1 MQYIKSYISGMEF
14 TLEEMR
20 GQLAKLKTRI
30 SAACAQAGRSR
41 ESVLLVWVSKFHPA
55 EAVENAI
62 ALGAKV
68 FGENRVQEAESKF
81 SERRVALDGST
92 VQCHVIG
99 PVQSNKLKKA
109 AIVAD
114 CIHSIAS
121 MEAVEK
127 LEKVCAALPGE
138 KVAVHPGEKVAASGK
153 TLEILFQ
160 VNAGEEETKSGLD
173 VANADAFLAELERV
187 AGACGPDGRSE
198 KFPHLKFRGL
208 MTIGKN
214 TGVAEDSRECFAFL
228 RNLQQKYLARGG
240 VFANFDQLSMGMTGD
255 LEVAIEEGST
265 MIRVGTALFGE
276 RDYSKPVN
284 DPV

>member
-1 MQYIKSYISGMEF
+1 MEF

-20 GQLAKLKTRI
+20 THLAALEARI
-30 SAACAQAGRSR
+30 STACRITGRSR
-41 ESVLLVWVSKFHPA
+41 ESVKLVWVSKFHPA

-62 ALGAKV
+62 SLGATD
-68 FGENRVQEAESKF
+68 FGENRVQEAELKF
-81 SERRVALDGST
+81 STPRTALDGSR
-92 VQCHVIG
+92 VRCHVIG

-109 AIVAD
+109 AIVAV

-121 MEAVEK
+121 IEAVEK

-138 KVAVHPGEKVAASGK
+138 NGAGK
-153 TLEILFQ
+153 TLDILFQ

-173 VANADAFLAELERV
+173 VHEAEAFLNVLEARGET
-187 AGACGPDGRSE
+187 A
-198 KFPHLKFRGL
+198 FPHLRFRGL

-228 RNLQQKYLARGG
+228 RNLQQKFLSKGG

-255 LEVAIEEGST
+255 LEVANEEGAT

>member
-1 MQYIKSYISGMEF
+1 MEF

-20 GQLAKLKTRI
+20 THLAALEAKI
-30 SAACAQAGRSR
+30 STACKIAGRSR
-41 ESVLLVWVSKFHPA
+41 ESVKLVWVSKFHPA

-62 ALGAKV
+62 SLGATD
-68 FGENRVQEAESKF
+68 FGENRVQEAELKF
-81 SERRVALDGST
+81 STPRMALDGSR
-92 VQCHVIG
+92 VRCHVIG

-121 MEAVEK
+121 IEAVEK

-138 KVAVHPGEKVAASGK
+138 NGSGK
-153 TLEILFQ
+153 TLDILFQ

-173 VANADAFLAELERV
+173 VHEAEAYLNGLAARGET
-187 AGACGPDGRSE
+187 A
-198 KFPHLKFRGL
+198 FPHLRFRGL

-228 RNLQQKYLARGG
+228 RNLQQKFLAKGG
-240 VFANFDQLSMGMTGD
+240 IFANFDQLSMGMTGD

>member
-1 MQYIKSYISGMEF
+1 MEF
-14 TLEEMR
+14 TLDEMR
-20 GQLAKLKTRI
+20 EHLNVLEARI
-30 SAACAQAGRSR
+30 AAACKAAGRDR
-41 ESVLLVWVSKFHPA
+41 ESVKLVWVSKFHPA
-55 EAVENAI
+55 SAVENAI
-62 ALGAKV
+62 ALGAHD
-68 FGENRVQEAESKF
+68 FGENRVQEAELKF
-81 SERRVALDGST
+81 SARRTAIDGAP
-92 VQCHVIG
+92 VMCHVIG

-121 MEAVEK
+121 IEAVEK
-127 LEKVCAALPGE
+127 LEKVCAGLADS
-138 KVAVHPGEKVAASGK
+138 AHPEGK
-153 TLEILFQ
+153 ILDILFQ

-173 VANADAFLAELERV
+173 VANAEAFLAELESR
-187 AGACGPDGRSE
+187 AGACDAASKSE
-198 KFPHLKFRGL
+198 KFPHLRFRGL

-228 RNLQQKYLARGG
+228 HNLQQKFLARGG
-240 VFANFDQLSMGMTGD
+240 IFANFDQLSMGMTGD

-284 DPV
+284 DPA

>member
-1 MQYIKSYISGMEF
+1 MEF
-14 TLEEMR
+14 TLDEMR
-20 GQLAKLKTRI
+20 EHLAALEARI
-30 SAACAQAGRSR
+30 GEACKIAGRSR
-41 ESVLLVWVSKFHPA
+41 ESVKLVWVSKFHPA

-62 ALGAKV
+62 ALGATD
-68 FGENRVQEAESKF
+68 FGENRVQEAELKF
-81 SERRVALDGST
+81 SEPRMAKDGSR
-92 VQCHVIG
+92 VRCHVIG

-121 MEAVEK
+121 IEAVEK

-138 KVAVHPGEKVAASGK
+138 NGAGK
-153 TLEILFQ
+153 ILDILFQ

-173 VANADAFLAELERV
+173 VHEAEAFLESLAARGET
-187 AGACGPDGRSE
+187 A
-198 KFPHLKFRGL
+198 FPHLRFRGL

-228 RNLQQKYLARGG
+228 RGLRDKFLARGG
-240 VFANFDQLSMGMTGD
+240 AFAKFDQLSMGMTGD

-276 RDYSKPVN
+276 RDYN
-284 DPV
+284 R

>member
-1 MQYIKSYISGMEF
+1 MEF

-20 GQLAKLKTRI
+20 EHLAALEARI
-30 SAACAQAGRSR
+30 SEACKVAGRSR
-41 ESVLLVWVSKFHPA
+41 DSVKLVWVSKFHPA
-55 EAVENAI
+55 EAVVNAI
-62 ALGAKV
+62 SLGATD
-68 FGENRVQEAESKF
+68 FGENRVQEAELKF
-81 SERRVALDGST
+81 SEPRIAKDGNRVR
-92 VQCHVIG
+92 CHVIG

-121 MEAVEK
+121 IEAVEK
-127 LEKVCAALPGE
+127 LERVCAALPSNGGSGE
-138 KVAVHPGEKVAASGK
+138 QGK
-153 TLEILFQ
+153 ILDILFQ

-173 VANADAFLAELERV
+173 VHEAEAFLADLENR
-187 AGACGPDGRSE
+187 AGAATADGKSAN
-198 KFPHLKFRGL
+198 FPHLRFRGL

-228 RNLQQKYLARGG
+228 RNLQQKFLAKGG

>member
-1 MQYIKSYISGMEF
+1 MEF

-20 GQLAKLKTRI
+20 GHLATLEARI
-30 SAACAQAGRSR
+30 AEACKVAGRSR
-41 ESVLLVWVSKFHPA
+41 DSVKLVWVSKFHPA

-62 ALGAKV
+62 SLGATD
-68 FGENRVQEAESKF
+68 FGENRVQEAELKF
-81 SERRVALDGST
+81 SAPRMAKDGSR
-92 VQCHVIG
+92 VRCHVIG

-121 MEAVEK
+121 IEAVEK
-127 LEKVCAALPGE
+127 LERVCAALPGE
-138 KVAVHPGEKVAASGK
+138 NGAGK
-153 TLEILFQ
+153 ILDILFQ

-173 VANADAFLAELERV
+173 VHEAEAFLADLEKR
-187 AGACGPDGRSE
+187 AGTASADGKSE
-198 KFPHLKFRGL
+198 NFPHLRFRGL

-228 RNLQQKYLARGG
+228 RGLRDKFLARGG
-240 VFANFDQLSMGMTGD
+240 AFARFDQLSMGMTGD

>member
-1 MQYIKSYISGMEF
+1 MEF

-20 GQLAKLKTRI
+20 THLAALEARI
-30 SAACAQAGRSR
+30 SNACKIAGRSR
-41 ESVLLVWVSKFHPA
+41 ESVKLVWVSKFHPA

-62 ALGAKV
+62 SLGATD
-68 FGENRVQEAESKF
+68 FGENRVQEAELKF
-81 SERRVALDGST
+81 SAPRMALDGSR
-92 VQCHVIG
+92 VRCHVIG

-121 MEAVEK
+121 IEAVEK

-138 KVAVHPGEKVAASGK
+138 NGAGK
-153 TLEILFQ
+153 ILDILFQ

-173 VANADAFLAELERV
+173 VHEAEAFLNGLAARGET
-187 AGACGPDGRSE
+187 A
-198 KFPHLKFRGL
+198 FPHLRFRGL

-228 RNLQQKYLARGG
+228 RNLQQKFLAKGG

>member
-1 MQYIKSYISGMEF
+1 MEF
-14 TLEEMR
+14 TLDEMR
-20 GQLAKLKTRI
+20 EHLAVLEARI
-30 SAACAQAGRSR
+30 SEACKIAGRSR
-41 ESVLLVWVSKFHPA
+41 ESVKLVWVSKFHPA

-62 ALGAKV
+62 SLGATD
-68 FGENRVQEAESKF
+68 FGENRVQETELKF
-81 SERRVALDGST
+81 STPRMAKDGSR
-92 VQCHVIG
+92 VRCHVIG

-121 MEAVEK
+121 IEAVEK
-127 LEKVCAALPGE
+127 LERVCAALPGE
-138 KVAVHPGEKVAASGK
+138 NGAGK
-153 TLEILFQ
+153 ILDILFQ

-173 VANADAFLAELERV
+173 VHEAEAFLADLEKR
-187 AGACGPDGRSE
+187 AGSADADGKSE
-198 KFPHLKFRGL
+198 NFPHLRFRGL

-228 RNLQQKYLARGG
+228 RALQQKFLAKGG
-240 VFANFDQLSMGMTGD
+240 AFAHFDQLSMGMTGD

>member
-1 MQYIKSYISGMEF
+1 MEF

-20 GQLAKLKTRI
+20 THLAALEARI
-30 SAACAQAGRSR
+30 STACKIAGRSR
-41 ESVLLVWVSKFHPA
+41 ESVKLVWVSKFHPA

-62 ALGAKV
+62 SLGATD
-68 FGENRVQEAESKF
+68 FGENRVQEAELKF
-81 SERRVALDGST
+81 SAPRMALDGSR
-92 VQCHVIG
+92 VRCHVIG

-138 KVAVHPGEKVAASGK
+138 NGVGK
-153 TLEILFQ
+153 ILDILFQ

-173 VANADAFLAELERV
+173 VHEAEAFLKGLAARGET
-187 AGACGPDGRSE
+187 A
-198 KFPHLKFRGL
+198 FPHLHFRGL

-228 RNLQQKYLARGG
+228 RNLQQKFLAKGG

>member
-1 MQYIKSYISGMEF
+1 MEF

-20 GQLAKLKTRI
+20 EHLAALEARI
-30 SAACAQAGRSR
+30 SEACKVAGRSR
-41 ESVLLVWVSKFHPA
+41 DSVKLVWVSKFHPA
-55 EAVENAI
+55 EAVVNAI
-62 ALGAKV
+62 SLGATD
-68 FGENRVQEAESKF
+68 FGENRVQEAELKF
-81 SERRVALDGST
+81 SEPRIAKDGNRVR
-92 VQCHVIG
+92 CHVIG

-121 MEAVEK
+121 IEAVEK
-127 LEKVCAALPGE
+127 LEKVCAAQN
-138 KVAVHPGEKVAASGK
+138 KV
-153 TLEILFQ
+153 LDILFQ

-173 VANADAFLAELERV
+173 VHEAEAFLNGLAEK
-187 AGACGPDGRSE
+187 AGAASDGKSE
-198 KFPHLKFRGL
+198 NFPHLRFRGL

-214 TGVAEDSRECFAFL
+214 TGNAEDSRECFAFL
-228 RNLQQKYLARGG
+228 RNLQQKFLAKGG

>member
-1 MQYIKSYISGMEF
+1 MEF
-14 TLEEMR
+14 TLDEMR
-20 GQLAKLKTRI
+20 EHLNTLETRI
-30 SAACAQAGRSR
+30 AAACKQAGRSR

-68 FGENRVQEAESKF
+68 FGENRVQEAETKF
-81 SERRVALDGST
+81 SERRVALDGSP

-127 LEKVCAALPGE
+127 LEKVCAGLSGE
-138 KVAVHPGEKVAASGK
+138 SVAANGK
-153 TLEILFQ
+153 TLKILFQ

-173 VANADAFLAELERV
+173 VANADAFLAELENV
-187 AGACGPDGRSE
+187 AGACGPDGKSE

-228 RNLQQKYLARGG
+228 RNLQQKYLAKGG

>member
-1 MQYIKSYISGMEF
+1 
-14 TLEEMR
+14 
-20 GQLAKLKTRI
+20 
-30 SAACAQAGRSR
+30 
-41 ESVLLVWVSKFHPA
+41 
-55 EAVENAI
+55 
-62 ALGAKV
+62 
-68 FGENRVQEAESKF
+68 
-81 SERRVALDGST
+81 
-92 VQCHVIG
+92 
-99 PVQSNKLKKA
+99 VQSNKLKKA

-121 MEAVEK
+121 IEAVEK
-127 LEKVCAALPGE
+127 LERVCAALPGTDG
-138 KVAVHPGEKVAASGK
+138 AGK
-153 TLEILFQ
+153 ILDILFQ

-173 VANADAFLAELERV
+173 VHEAEAFLADLEKR
-187 AGACGPDGRSE
+187 AGAASADGKSE
-198 KFPHLKFRGL
+198 NFPHLRFRGL

-228 RNLQQKYLARGG
+228 RGLQQKFLAKGG
-240 VFANFDQLSMGMTGD
+240 AFAKFDQLSMGMTGD

>member
-1 MQYIKSYISGMEF
+1 MGEHLAA
-14 TLEEMR
+14 LE
-20 GQLAKLKTRI
+20 ARI
-30 SAACAQAGRSR
+30 SEACKIAGRSR
-41 ESVLLVWVSKFHPA
+41 DSVKLVWVSKFHPA

-62 ALGAKV
+62 ALGATD
-68 FGENRVQEAESKF
+68 FGENRVQEAELKF
-81 SERRVALDGST
+81 SEPRTAKDGSR
-92 VQCHVIG
+92 VRCHVIG

-121 MEAVEK
+121 IEAVDK
-127 LEKVCAALPGE
+127 LEKVCSAQNKILD
-138 KVAVHPGEKVAASGK
+138 V
-153 TLEILFQ
+153 LFQ
-160 VNAGEEETKSGLD
+160 INAGEEETKSGLD
-173 VANADAFLAELERV
+173 VHEAENFLNELE
-187 AGACGPDGRSE
+187 AKGASAY
-198 KFPHLKFRGL
+198 PHLRFRGL

-228 RNLQQKYLARGG
+228 RNLQQKFLAKGG

>member
-1 MQYIKSYISGMEF
+1 MEF
-14 TLEEMR
+14 TLDEMR
-20 GQLAKLKTRI
+20 EHLAALEARI
-30 SAACAQAGRSR
+30 SEACKIAGRSR
-41 ESVLLVWVSKFHPA
+41 ESVKLVWVSKFHPA

-62 ALGAKV
+62 ALGATD
-68 FGENRVQEAESKF
+68 FGENRVQEAELKF
-81 SERRVALDGST
+81 SEPRMAKDGSR
-92 VQCHVIG
+92 VRCHVIG

-121 MEAVEK
+121 VEALEK

-138 KVAVHPGEKVAASGK
+138 NGAGKV
-153 TLEILFQ
+153 LDILFQ

-173 VANADAFLAELERV
+173 VHEAEAFLESLAARGET
-187 AGACGPDGRSE
+187 A
-198 KFPHLKFRGL
+198 FPHLRFRGL

-228 RNLQQKYLARGG
+228 RALQQKFLAKGG
-240 VFANFDQLSMGMTGD
+240 AFAHFDQLSMGMTGD

-276 RDYSKPVN
+276 RDYSRPVN

>member
-1 MQYIKSYISGMEF
+1 MEF
-14 TLEEMR
+14 TLDEMR
-20 GQLAKLKTRI
+20 EHLAALEARI
-30 SAACAQAGRSR
+30 SETCKIAGRSR
-41 ESVLLVWVSKFHPA
+41 DSVKLVWVSKFHPA

-62 ALGAKV
+62 ALGATD
-68 FGENRVQEAESKF
+68 FGENRVQEAELKF
-81 SERRVALDGST
+81 SEPRTALDGSR
-92 VQCHVIG
+92 VRCHVIG

-109 AIVAD
+109 ALVAD

-121 MEAVEK
+121 IEAVEK
-127 LEKVCAALPGE
+127 LEKVCAAAANGE
-138 KVAVHPGEKVAASGK
+138 GK
-153 TLEILFQ
+153 ILDILFQ

-173 VANADAFLAELERV
+173 VHEAEAFLEDLEKR
-187 AGACGPDGRSE
+187 AGAAVDGKSE
-198 KFPHLKFRGL
+198 NFPHLRFRGL

-228 RNLQQKYLARGG
+228 RGLRDKFLAKGG
-240 VFANFDQLSMGMTGD
+240 AFAAFDQLSMGMTGD

>member
-1 MQYIKSYISGMEF
+1 MEF
-14 TLEEMR
+14 TREQMAAHLATLEN
-20 GQLAKLKTRI
+20 RI
-30 SAACAQAGRSR
+30 GEACKIAGRSR
-41 ESVLLVWVSKFHPA
+41 DSVKLVWVSKFHPA

-62 ALGAKV
+62 ALGATD
-68 FGENRVQEAESKF
+68 FGENRVQEAELKF
-81 SERRVALDGST
+81 SQPLMAKNGERVR
-92 VQCHVIG
+92 CHVIG

-127 LEKVCAALPGE
+127 LERVCAALPGNNADGTQG
-138 KVAVHPGEKVAASGK
+138 KVLS
-153 TLEILFQ
+153 ILFQ

-173 VANADAFLAELERV
+173 VHEAEAFLAGLESR
-187 AGACGPDGRSE
+187 GASA
-198 KFPHLKFRGL
+198 FPHLRFCGL

-228 RNLQQKYLARGG
+228 RNLRDKFLAKGG
-240 VFANFDQLSMGMTGD
+240 VFKDFTQLSMGMTLD

-276 RDYSKPVN
+276 RDYT
-284 DPV
+284 

>member
-1 MQYIKSYISGMEF
+1 MEF
-14 TLEEMR
+14 SLDEMR
-20 GQLAKLKTRI
+20 VHFDALEARI
-30 SAACAQAGRSR
+30 AEACKIAGRSR
-41 ESVLLVWVSKFHPA
+41 DSVKLVWVSKFHPA

-62 ALGAKV
+62 SLGATD
-68 FGENRVQEAESKF
+68 FGENRVQEAELKF
-81 SERRVALDGST
+81 SAPRMAKDGSR
-92 VQCHVIG
+92 VRCHVIG

-121 MEAVEK
+121 IEAVEK
-127 LEKVCAALPGE
+127 LERVCAALPGE
-138 KVAVHPGEKVAASGK
+138 NGAGK
-153 TLEILFQ
+153 ILDILFQ
-160 VNAGEEETKSGLD
+160 INAGEEETKSGLD
-173 VANADAFLAELERV
+173 VHEAENFLNELEAK
-187 AGACGPDGRSE
+187 AGAASADGKSE
-198 KFPHLKFRGL
+198 NFPHLRFRGL

-228 RNLQQKYLARGG
+228 RNLQQKFLAKGG
-240 VFANFDQLSMGMTGD
+240 TFAKFDQLSMGMTGD

-284 DPV
+284 DPVL

>member
-1 MQYIKSYISGMEF
+1 MREHLAA
-14 TLEEMR
+14 LE
-20 GQLAKLKTRI
+20 ARI
-30 SAACAQAGRSR
+30 TEACKIAGRSR
-41 ESVLLVWVSKFHPA
+41 DSVKLVWVSKFHPA

-62 ALGAKV
+62 ALGATD
-68 FGENRVQEAESKF
+68 FGENRVQEAELKF
-81 SERRVALDGST
+81 SEPRTAKDGSR
-92 VQCHVIG
+92 VRCHVIG

-121 MEAVEK
+121 VEAVEK
-127 LEKVCAALPGE
+127 LEKVCTAQNKILD
-138 KVAVHPGEKVAASGK
+138 
-153 TLEILFQ
+153 ILFQ
-160 VNAGEEETKSGLD
+160 INAGEEETKSGLD
-173 VANADAFLAELERV
+173 VHEAEAFLADLESR
-187 AGACGPDGRSE
+187 GAAAY
-198 KFPHLKFRGL
+198 PHLRFRGL

-214 TGVAEDSRECFAFL
+214 TGNAEDSRECFAFL
-228 RNLQQKYLARGG
+228 RNLQQKFLAKGG

>member
-1 MQYIKSYISGMEF
+1 MREHLAA
-14 TLEEMR
+14 LE
-20 GQLAKLKTRI
+20 ARI
-30 SAACAQAGRSR
+30 GEACKIAGRSR
-41 ESVLLVWVSKFHPA
+41 ESVKLVWVSKFHPA

-62 ALGAKV
+62 SLGATD
-68 FGENRVQEAESKF
+68 FGENRVQEAELKF
-81 SERRVALDGST
+81 SEPRMAKDGSR
-92 VQCHVIG
+92 VRCHVIG

-121 MEAVEK
+121 IEAVEK

-138 KVAVHPGEKVAASGK
+138 NGAGK
-153 TLEILFQ
+153 ILDILFQ

-173 VANADAFLAELERV
+173 VHEAEAFLNQLAEK
-187 AGACGPDGRSE
+187 AGAATDDGKSE
-198 KFPHLKFRGL
+198 NFSHLRFRGL

-228 RNLQQKYLARGG
+228 RGLRDKFLARGG
-240 VFANFDQLSMGMTGD
+240 AFAHFDQLSMGMTGD

>member
-1 MQYIKSYISGMEF
+1 MEF
-14 TLEEMR
+14 TLDEMR
-20 GQLAKLKTRI
+20 EHLAALEARI
-30 SAACAQAGRSR
+30 SEACKKANRSR
-41 ESVLLVWVSKFHPA
+41 ESVKLVWVSKFHPA

-62 ALGAKV
+62 ALGAHD
-68 FGENRVQEAESKF
+68 FGENRVQEAELKF
-81 SERRVALDGST
+81 SSRRRAVDGSP
-92 VQCHVIG
+92 VMCHVIG

-127 LEKVCAALPGE
+127 LEKVCAALPN
-138 KVAVHPGEKVAASGK
+138 GK
-153 TLEILFQ
+153 ILDILFQ

-173 VANADAFLAELERV
+173 VANAENFLINLEAC
-187 AGACGPDGRSE
+187 AGACDNDGRSE
-198 KFPHLKFRGL
+198 NFPHLRFRGL

-214 TGVAEDSRECFAFL
+214 TGNAEDSRDCFVFL
-228 RNLQQKYLARGG
+228 RNLQQKFLSKGG

-276 RDYSKPVN
+276 RDYSK
-284 DPV
+284 

>member
-1 MQYIKSYISGMEF
+1 MEF

-20 GQLAKLKTRI
+20 VHLAALEARI
-30 SAACAQAGRSR
+30 AEACKIAGRSR
-41 ESVLLVWVSKFHPA
+41 ESVKLVWVSKFHPA

-62 ALGAKV
+62 SLGATD
-68 FGENRVQEAESKF
+68 FGENRVQEAELKF
-81 SERRVALDGST
+81 SEPRKALNGERVR
-92 VQCHVIG
+92 CHVIG

-121 MEAVEK
+121 IEAVEK
-127 LEKVCAALPGE
+127 LERVCAALPGNGGS
-138 KVAVHPGEKVAASGK
+138 GEQGK
-153 TLEILFQ
+153 ILDILFQ

-173 VANADAFLAELERV
+173 VHEAEAFLADLEKR
-187 AGACGPDGRSE
+187 AGAASADGKSE
-198 KFPHLKFRGL
+198 NFPHLRFRGL

-228 RNLQQKYLARGG
+228 RGLQQKFLAKGG
-240 VFANFDQLSMGMTGD
+240 AFAKFDQLSMGMTGD

-284 DPV
+284 DPA

>member
-1 MQYIKSYISGMEF
+1 MEF

-20 GQLAKLKTRI
+20 THLAALEARI
-30 SAACAQAGRSR
+30 STACKIAGRSR
-41 ESVLLVWVSKFHPA
+41 ESVKLVWVSKFHPA

-62 ALGAKV
+62 SLGATD
-68 FGENRVQEAESKF
+68 FGENRVQEAELKF
-81 SERRVALDGST
+81 STPRTALDGSR
-92 VQCHVIG
+92 VRCHVIG

-121 MEAVEK
+121 IEAIEK

-138 KVAVHPGEKVAASGK
+138 NGSDK
-153 TLEILFQ
+153 TLDILFQ

-173 VANADAFLAELERV
+173 VHEAEAFLNGLAARGET
-187 AGACGPDGRSE
+187 A
-198 KFPHLKFRGL
+198 FPHLRFRGL

-228 RNLQQKYLARGG
+228 RNLQQKFLAKGG
-240 VFANFDQLSMGMTGD
+240 IFANFDQLSMGMTGD